1 MITPMKMKFY
11 GLRHIDSIPQLQQ
24 LTEDERFGLKV
35 VSNVLPFRT
44 NNYVVEQL
52 IDWSNIPDDPIYQL
66 TFMQKGM
73 LQKKHFNKMAD
84 ALMKNSTPNE
94 IKTIANEIRT
104 ELDPEI
110 NTQGVYAVQ
119 TIEGKEYNISAIVVD
134 PLDVKI
140 RDVSINRNSFEDN
153 FEIDDAGTYT
163 LIISTSE
170 SEEIPLVGGIGHV
183 PDSTG
188 VTISIA
194 GFFVIVL
201 GMIGIAVIGF
211 MVVRQRKNKFS

>member
-1 MITPMKMKFY
+1 MSNLTKYLVIVGIMIAIGAMLLIY
-11 GLRHIDSIPQLQQ
+11 GSQTITGDLVIEEGKIKSLTQL
-24 LTEDERFGLKV
+24 
-35 VSNVLPFRT
+35 
-44 NNYVVEQL
+44 
-52 IDWSNIPDDPIYQL
+52 
-66 TFMQKGM
+66 
-73 LQKKHFNKMAD
+73 
-84 ALMKNSTPNE
+84 
-94 IKTIANEIRT
+94 EIRT

-110 NTQGVYAVQ
+110 NTQGVYAIQ
-119 TIEGKEYNISAIVVD
+119 TIEGKEYDISAIVLD

-188 VTISIA
+188 VTISIV

-211 MVVRQRKNKFS
+211 MIIRQRKNKFS

>member
-1 MITPMKMKFY
+1 MSNLTKYLVIVGIMIAVGAMLLIY
-11 GLRHIDSIPQLQQ
+11 GSQTITGDLVIEEGKIKSLTQL
-24 LTEDERFGLKV
+24 
-35 VSNVLPFRT
+35 
-44 NNYVVEQL
+44 
-52 IDWSNIPDDPIYQL
+52 
-66 TFMQKGM
+66 
-73 LQKKHFNKMAD
+73 
-84 ALMKNSTPNE
+84 
-94 IKTIANEIRT
+94 EIRT

-110 NTQGVYAVQ
+110 NTQGVYAIQ
-119 TIEGKEYNISAIVVD
+119 TIEGKEYDISAIVLD

>member
-1 MITPMKMKFY
+1 MSNLTKYLVVVGIMIAIGAMLLIY
-11 GLRHIDSIPQLQQ
+11 GSQTITGDLVIEEGKINSLTQL
-24 LTEDERFGLKV
+24 
-35 VSNVLPFRT
+35 
-44 NNYVVEQL
+44 
-52 IDWSNIPDDPIYQL
+52 
-66 TFMQKGM
+66 
-73 LQKKHFNKMAD
+73 
-84 ALMKNSTPNE
+84 E
-94 IKTIANEIRT
+94 IIA

-119 TIEGKEYNISAIVVD
+119 TIEGKEYDISAIVVD
-134 PLDVKI
+134 PLDNKI

-153 FEIDDAGTYT
+153 FEINDAGTYT

-194 GFFVIVL
+194 GFFIIVL
-201 GMIGIAVIGF
+201 GMIGVATIGF
-211 MVVRQRKNKFS
+211 MIIRQRKNKLS

>member
-1 MITPMKMKFY
+1 MSNLTKYLVIVGIMIAIGAMLLIY
-11 GLRHIDSIPQLQQ
+11 GSQTITGDLVIEEGKINSLTQL
-24 LTEDERFGLKV
+24 
-35 VSNVLPFRT
+35 
-44 NNYVVEQL
+44 
-52 IDWSNIPDDPIYQL
+52 
-66 TFMQKGM
+66 
-73 LQKKHFNKMAD
+73 
-84 ALMKNSTPNE
+84 
-94 IKTIANEIRT
+94 EIRA
-104 ELDPEI
+104 ELDPNI

-119 TIEGKEYNISAIVVD
+119 TIEGKEYDISAIVLD

-201 GMIGIAVIGF
+201 GMIGIIVIGVL
-211 MVVRQRKNKFS
+211 VVRQRKNKFS

>member
-1 MITPMKMKFY
+1 MSNLTKYLVIVGIMIAIGAMLLIY
-11 GLRHIDSIPQLQQ
+11 GSQTITGDLVIEEGKINSLTQL
-24 LTEDERFGLKV
+24 
-35 VSNVLPFRT
+35 
-44 NNYVVEQL
+44 
-52 IDWSNIPDDPIYQL
+52 
-66 TFMQKGM
+66 
-73 LQKKHFNKMAD
+73 
-84 ALMKNSTPNE
+84 
-94 IKTIANEIRT
+94 EIRT

-110 NTQGVYAVQ
+110 NVQGVYAVQ
-119 TIEGKEYNISAIVVD
+119 TIEGKEYDISAIVVD

-201 GMIGIAVIGF
+201 GMIGIVVIGF